1 MPQVFAFVALS
12 LTLVCLNISL
22 RSFFFFF
29 LNKFFAFHCFVPSW
43 TCFYFWTV
51 ICNLTLD
58 KCKANPHFV
67 FLLSLRYGIEYNS
80 TDTSGYKNI
89 LVLRSIYLDICR
101 KIVIFI
107 IDFSFCLLKCNLLK
121 LNFKW
126 KNCAFMSVCLNIVN
140 DIIDVNGR
148 FPVPSLET
156 VNYQLLLNV
165 LPLVYDSE
173 ITTGTHQ
180 SMMS

>member
-1 MPQVFAFVALS
+1 
-12 LTLVCLNISL
+12 
-22 RSFFFFF
+22 
-29 LNKFFAFHCFVPSW
+29 
-43 TCFYFWTV
+43 
-51 ICNLTLD
+51 
-58 KCKANPHFV
+58 
-67 FLLSLRYGIEYNS
+67 
-80 TDTSGYKNI
+80 
-89 LVLRSIYLDICR
+89 
-101 KIVIFI
+101 
-107 IDFSFCLLKCNLLK
+107 
-121 LNFKW
+121 
-126 KNCAFMSVCLNIVN
+126 MSVCLNIVN